1 MLFRCFVV
9 IGLALAHT
17 AHAAELDRAIT
28 LQQATSIA
36 LERNHDLQLA
46 ATALTIARA
55 NLLSADAAPNPTL
68 AVSTGSIQLSG
79 AGRGGALWRKEIDTI
94 VGVNQLLERGGKRAL
109 RAESARFRLNAAA
122 QDLGDVRRQLRLMVA
137 QAYTDL
143 HAAQDRVLASQDG
156 ARLLDAALLA
166 TQLRRDAG
174 DIAGADV
181 ERVRVE
187 ALRARNDVNTAQAD
201 QRRAQQLLAFLLADP
216 DSASALRAA
225 DDWPS
230 PDDITLPDRTA
241 MLSMID
247 RRADV
252 RAAIARIDSAL
263 AGAKLAE
270 SLRTRD
276 VSVGLQYEH
285 YPQPGSNPNGNSV
298 GFSVQVP
305 LFTRY
310 YYEGEISASL
320 ATLDAARIQH
330 DRVRA
335 AAETEINSAALA
347 LISATERLRRY
358 RDELLRSA
366 ENAARAAEYAYQNG
380 AVGVIDLIDA
390 RRTLRA
396 TRLDGLNA
404 QADFSKALASWQAA
418 TETTEEESK

>member
-1 MLFRCFVV
+1 
-9 IGLALAHT
+9 
-17 AHAAELDRAIT
+17 
-28 LQQATSIA
+28 
-36 LERNHDLQLA
+36 
-46 ATALTIARA
+46 
-55 NLLSADAAPNPTL
+55 
-68 AVSTGSIQLSG
+68 
-79 AGRGGALWRKEIDTI
+79 
-94 VGVNQLLERGGKRAL
+94 
-109 RAESARFRLNAAA
+109 
-122 QDLGDVRRQLRLMVA
+122 
-137 QAYTDL
+137 
-143 HAAQDRVLASQDG
+143 
-156 ARLLDAALLA
+156 
-166 TQLRRDAG
+166 
-174 DIAGADV
+174 
-181 ERVRVE
+181 
-187 ALRARNDVNTAQAD
+187 
-201 QRRAQQLLAFLLADP
+201 
-216 DSASALRAA
+216 
-225 DDWPS
+225 
-230 PDDITLPDRTA
+230 
-241 MLSMID
+241 MID

-366 ENAARAAEYAYQNG
+366 ENAARAAEYAYKNG

>member
-1 MLFRCFVV
+1 MLFRCFAVLTIAV
-9 IGLALAHT
+9 ANA
-17 AHAAELDRAIT
+17 AYAAELDRAIT
-28 LQQATSIA
+28 LQQAISIA
-36 LERNHDLQLA
+36 FERNHDLQLA
-46 ATALTIARA
+46 TTTLTTARA
-55 NLLSADAAPNPTL
+55 SLLSADSAPNPTL
-68 AVSTGSIQLSG
+68 AISTGSIPLSG

-94 VGVNQLLERGGKRAL
+94 VGVNQLLERGGKQAL
-109 RAESARFRLNAAA
+109 RAEGARYRLDAAT
-122 QDLGDVRRQLRLMVA
+122 QDLSDVRRQLRLVVA
-137 QAYTDL
+137 QAYADL
-143 HAAQDRVLASQDG
+143 HAAQDRVLASQDS

-166 TQLRRDAG
+166 TQMRRDAG

-187 ALRARNDVNTAQAD
+187 ALRARNDVTAAQAE

-216 DSASALRAA
+216 DSAGTLQAL

-230 PDDITLPDRTA
+230 PDNIALPDRATI
-241 MLSMID
+241 LSMID

-252 RAAIARIDSAL
+252 RAATARIDSAL

-276 VSVGLQYEH
+276 VAVGVQYEH
-285 YPQPGSNPNGNSV
+285 YPQPGTNPNGNSV

-320 ATLDAARIQH
+320 AALDAARIQH
-330 DRVRA
+330 ERVRA

-347 LISATERLRRY
+347 LVSATERLRRY
-358 RDELLRSA
+358 RDELLRAA
-366 ENAARAAEYAYQNG
+366 ENSARAAEYAYQNG

-396 TRLDGLNA
+396 TRVDGLNA

-418 TETTEEESK
+418 TETTEEDSK